1 MSKQAKG
8 YPHRQPF
15 NVKAK
20 PNKRRNSWYRKGA
33 SKEISKETYKETD
46 E

>member
-20 PNKRRNSWYRKGA
+20 PNNRRNSWYRKGGQQ
-33 SKEISKETYKETD
+33 KVNKETD